1 MEYKTLE
8 TGNRSK
14 HNNQNNY
21 QWNIKH
27 QKQGT
32 VTIKTKHNNQNNYQ
46 WNIKHQKQGTESK
59 HNNQNNYQWN
69 IKHQKQGTVE
79 NITIKTT
86 TNGI

>member
-1 MEYKTLE
+1 MEYKILE

-14 HNNQNNY
+14 HNNQKQLPVEY
-21 QWNIKH
+21 QILETGNS
-27 QKQGT
+27 
-32 VTIKTKHNNQNNYQ
+32 
-46 WNIKHQKQGTESK
+46 SK

-86 TNGI
+86 TNEI

>member
-8 TGNRSK
+8 TGNS
-14 HNNQNNY
+14 
-21 QWNIKH
+21 
-27 QKQGT
+27 
-32 VTIKTKHNNQNNYQ
+32 
-46 WNIKHQKQGTESK
+46 SK

-86 TNGI
+86 TNEK

>member
-32 VTIKTKHNNQNNYQ
+32 DQNITIKTNQ
-46 WNIKHQKQGTESK
+46 WNIKHQKQTE
-59 HNNQNNYQWN
+59 
-69 IKHQKQGTVE
+69 E

>member
-1 MEYKTLE
+1 MEYKILE
-8 TGNRSK
+8 TGNSRK

-32 VTIKTKHNNQNNYQ
+32 DKKHNNQNNYQ
-46 WNIKHQKQGTESK
+46 WNIK
-59 HNNQNNYQWN
+59 Y
-69 IKHQKQGTVE
+69 QKQGTVE

>member
-1 MEYKTLE
+1 MKYKILE
-8 TGNRSK
+8 SGNSSK

-32 VTIKTKHNNQNNYQ
+32 DQN
-46 WNIKHQKQGTESK
+46 IT
-59 HNNQNNYQWN
+59 NNQNNYQWN

>member
-1 MEYKTLE
+1 MEYKTLK
-8 TGNRSK
+8 TGNSSK

-32 VTIKTKHNNQNNYQ
+32 A
-46 WNIKHQKQGTESK
+46 
-59 HNNQNNYQWN
+59 
-69 IKHQKQGTVE
+69 E
-79 NITIKTT
+79 NITIKIT

>member
-1 MEYKTLE
+1 MEYKILE
-8 TGNRSK
+8 TGNSRK

-21 QWNIKH
+21 QWNIKY

-32 VTIKTKHNNQNNYQ
+32 VQ
-46 WNIKHQKQGTESK
+46 
-59 HNNQNNYQWN
+59 
-69 IKHQKQGTVE
+69 

>member
-1 MEYKTLE
+1 MEYKILE
-8 TGNRSK
+8 TGNSSK

-32 VTIKTKHNNQNNYQ
+32 V
-46 WNIKHQKQGTESK
+46 SK

-69 IKHQKQGTVE
+69 IKYQKQGTDQ

-86 TNGI
+86 TSGI

>member
-8 TGNRSK
+8 TVQSK

-32 VTIKTKHNNQNNYQ
+32 VQ
-46 WNIKHQKQGTESK
+46 
-59 HNNQNNYQWN
+59 
-69 IKHQKQGTVE
+69 

-86 TNGI
+86 TNEYKTLETGNS

>member
-1 MEYKTLE
+1 MKYKILETGNSSKHNNQNNYQLEKHNNQNNYLPVEYKTLE
-8 TGNRSK
+8 TGNSSK

-32 VTIKTKHNNQNNYQ
+32 DQ
-46 WNIKHQKQGTESK
+46 
-59 HNNQNNYQWN
+59 
-69 IKHQKQGTVE
+69 

>member
-1 MEYKTLE
+1 MEYKTLKQGTVQNITIKQLPMEYKILE

-21 QWNIKH
+21 QWNIKY

-32 VTIKTKHNNQNNYQ
+32 VQ
-46 WNIKHQKQGTESK
+46 
-59 HNNQNNYQWN
+59 
-69 IKHQKQGTVE
+69 

>member
-1 MEYKTLE
+1 MEYKTFE
-8 TGNRSK
+8 TGNSR
-14 HNNQNNY
+14 
-21 QWNIKH
+21 
-27 QKQGT
+27 
-32 VTIKTKHNNQNNYQ
+32 
-46 WNIKHQKQGTESK
+46 K

>member
-1 MEYKTLE
+1 MENKTLE

-14 HNNQNNY
+14 HNNQNNN

-32 VTIKTKHNNQNNYQ
+32 DRI
-46 WNIKHQKQGTESK
+46 
-59 HNNQNNYQWN
+59 
-69 IKHQKQGTVE
+69 
-79 NITIKTT
+79 ITIKTT

>member
-1 MEYKTLE
+1 MEYKTLK
-8 TGNRSK
+8 TGNSSKYNNQNNYQWNIKYQKQGTDQK

-21 QWNIKH
+21 QWNIKY

-32 VTIKTKHNNQNNYQ
+32 VQ
-46 WNIKHQKQGTESK
+46 
-59 HNNQNNYQWN
+59 
-69 IKHQKQGTVE
+69 

>member
-32 VTIKTKHNNQNNYQ
+32 ARKHNNQNNYQ
-46 WNIKHQKQGTESK
+46 WNIKYQKQGTD
-59 HNNQNNYQWN
+59 Q
-69 IKHQKQGTVE
+69 

>member
-32 VTIKTKHNNQNNYQ
+32 
-46 WNIKHQKQGTESK
+46 SK

-69 IKHQKQGTVE
+69 IKHQKQGTVQ

-86 TNGI
+86 TSGI